1 MVKPPTRDGQHGR
14 RHHGAGRHAPRSGEP
29 STETRNRLALS
40 RFTYSGGYDGYEG
53 RMILRPDWAKPS
65 GSKR

>member
-1 MVKPPTRDGQHGR
+1 MVKPPEIGSHQGR
-14 RHHGAGRHAPRSGEP
+14 RQARTTRHAHRAES
-29 STETRNRLALS
+29 STEMRNRLALS

-53 RMILRPDWAKPS
+53 RMILKPDRAKPS

>member
-1 MVKPPTRDGQHGR
+1 MVKPTTGSQHGR
-14 RHHGAGRHAPRSGEP
+14 RHAGSARHAPRKPDCSVEL
-29 STETRNRLALS
+29 RNRLALS

-53 RMILRPDWAKPS
+53 RMILRPETMKPS

>member
-1 MVKPPTRDGQHGR
+1 MVKPTTGSQHGR
-14 RHHGAGRHAPRSGEP
+14 RHAGSARHAPRAGE
-29 STETRNRLALS
+29 SSVEMRNRLALS

-53 RMILRPDWAKPS
+53 RMILRPETAKPS

>member
-1 MVKPPTRDGQHGR
+1 MVKSTTGSQQGRRPTRTT
-14 RHHGAGRHAPRSGEP
+14 RHAHRAGEP
-29 STETRNRLALS
+29 STETRNRVALS

-53 RMILRPDWAKPS
+53 RMILRPDSAKPT